1 MIVILTEK
9 PSAAKNFAAALGGT
23 SGTYQQQ
30 AYKIVSAR
38 GHLLKLAQPADQV
51 SKEKLEQYK
60 FWKLENI
67 PWRLEDIKWKKQL
80 INGSGPV
87 IKSISNDLKSAD
99 EVVIATDVD
108 PTGEGELLAW
118 EILNYCRWSGK
129 TTRMYFVDEAPKSIQ
144 KAFQERRV
152 IPSMQKD
159 GDYIKADTRSKWD
172 FLSMQFTRIATCIAR
187 ECNYQQVLR
196 QGRLKSV
203 MVYLT
208 GEQLKAIAEYK
219 KKPFYEARF
228 QDENGNIYARK
239 ESEDIRE
246 KNKQD
251 VHIEQFVLS
260 EIIVDSKTRKKTSPG
275 KLLDLAALSSILA
288 TKGFRPKEILDTYQ
302 KMYEAQI
309 VSYPRTEDKMVTPE
323 QFMELLPFVDQIAK
337 VVNVNS
343 SLLTHRS
350 PRKTHVKEGGS
361 HGANRPGIHV
371 PDSLDSLQTY
381 GKAAPAIYELVAKN
395 YLAMLAEDYEYLQE
409 KGHLTRYPE
418 FTSTANIPVKAGF
431 REIFDSSEL
440 LQDDAKKR
448 SAKPLGETAKPFIYE
463 GANPKPQR
471 PTMKWLRKKLEKY
484 NVGTG
489 ATRVS
494 TLAEITSSKDPN
506 ALMTEKKGVL
516 GLTECGELSYKLLE
530 GCKIASAEV
539 TERLFQDMQQIGE
552 FKLEPNLVLQEI
564 DELLLHD
571 MEQMKQNKSK
581 IGTGTAAPRE
591 EKMEG
596 IYQPT
601 GKLVRFKQTWGGY
614 RFSEDECAR
623 LLAGETIEITCAGKK
638 GPYKVKGALGEGSY
652 KGHKYWGFQKE
663 V

>member
-1 MIVILTEK
+1 MRVKKAHGSKGINNWEGDVYKRQEK
-9 PSAAKNFAAALGGT
+9 M
-23 SGTYQQQ
+23 
-30 AYKIVSAR
+30 
-38 GHLLKLAQPADQV
+38 
-51 SKEKLEQYK
+51 EQYK

-208 GEQLKAIAEYK
+208 GEQLKEIAEYK

-260 EIIVDSKTRKKTSPG
+260 EIIVDSKTRKKTSP
-275 KLLDLAALSSILA
+275 
-288 TKGFRPKEILDTYQ
+288 
-302 KMYEAQI
+302 
-309 VSYPRTEDKMVTPE
+309 
-323 QFMELLPFVDQIAK
+323 
-337 VVNVNS
+337 
-343 SLLTHRS
+343 
-350 PRKTHVKEGGS
+350 
-361 HGANRPGIHV
+361 
-371 PDSLDSLQTY
+371 
-381 GKAAPAIYELVAKN
+381 
-395 YLAMLAEDYEYLQE
+395 
-409 KGHLTRYPE
+409 
-418 FTSTANIPVKAGF
+418 
-431 REIFDSSEL
+431 
-440 LQDDAKKR
+440 
-448 SAKPLGETAKPFIYE
+448 
-463 GANPKPQR
+463 
-471 PTMKWLRKKLEKY
+471 
-484 NVGTG
+484 
-489 ATRVS
+489 
-494 TLAEITSSKDPN
+494 
-506 ALMTEKKGVL
+506 
-516 GLTECGELSYKLLE
+516 
-530 GCKIASAEV
+530 
-539 TERLFQDMQQIGE
+539 
-552 FKLEPNLVLQEI
+552 
-564 DELLLHD
+564 
-571 MEQMKQNKSK
+571 
-581 IGTGTAAPRE
+581 
-591 EKMEG
+591 
-596 IYQPT
+596 
-601 GKLVRFKQTWGGY
+601 
-614 RFSEDECAR
+614 
-623 LLAGETIEITCAGKK
+623 
-638 GPYKVKGALGEGSY
+638 
-652 KGHKYWGFQKE
+652 
-663 V
+663 